1 MEVTD
6 ILQFYAFSADKSP
19 GKGTGDSISDPK
31 LYEEL
36 NEIKNWR
43 RMFSSFWSE
52 DPFMF
57 NFDNKTL
64 TYQSYEHVYQAAKFK
79 INGYDE
85 LAYKFCVESND
96 PISKMVGPQVQKAG
110 RLIKLTKEEVGKWD
124 DNMNDIKTKIYRAKF
139 TLDSRPGKA
148 LIATKNAQLIN
159 AGPRIKKI
167 HCTRLESLRAE
178 LSLQITT
185 RI

>member
-1 MEVTD
+1 MEAID

-19 GKGTGDSISDPK
+19 GKGTGDTVSDPK
-31 LYEEL
+31 LYDEL
-36 NEIKNWR
+36 NSIKNWR
-43 RMFSSFWSE
+43 RMFSSFWSD
-52 DPFMF
+52 DPFVF
-57 NFDNKTL
+57 CFDTETL

-85 LAYKFCVESND
+85 LAYKFCIESND

-110 RLIKLTKEEVGKWD
+110 RSIKLSKDEVKKWD
-124 DNMNDIKTKIYRAKF
+124 DNVDEIKSRIYRAKF

-159 AGPRIKKI
+159 AGPRIKRI
-167 HCTRLESLRAE
+167 HCTRLESLRSE
-178 LSLQITT
+178 LLLQITT
-185 RI
+185 KI